1 MEKEYIEEYKK
12 RVNERIEKEQKI
24 IESLSKIRMEAGL
37 SQQDVCN
44 LIDLLQPSLARIEAG
59 KHSPQLDTL
68 IKILDAYGYT
78 LEISKKS

>member
-1 MEKEYIEEYKK
+1 MKKEYIGEYKK
-12 RVNERIEKEQKI
+12 RVNKRLETEEKI
-24 IESLSKIRMEAGL
+24 IESLSKIRKEAGL

-44 LIDLLQPSLARIEAG
+44 LIDLLQPSLARIEKG

-78 LEISKKS
+78 IEITKK